1 MDKKQLII
9 NLISNVVAF
18 SSSFIISFFLT
29 PYLITHI
36 GKDAYSFFPMS
47 NNILGYFSIA
57 SLALNSMIARFIT
70 IEREK
75 GNFAKAQIYFSSGF
89 YSNII
94 MALVFLIPMIMFTV
108 YVDRILNVPVEI
120 LKDVQL
126 LFACVFAAMLIG
138 LASTVYGVATFAA
151 NRLDLRALGELIRGL
166 LRIGL
171 FVGLFYFFKPSL
183 YIIGLVSLILS
194 VYLFVYHKYLSGL
207 LTPEFTVSLSD
218 FDISAIKDLLT
229 SGSWNVINA
238 IGMSLLLSLTLI
250 LTNKFIGSEQG
261 GEVAIALILPTF
273 VGSIISMI
281 VSVLLPRLTKVYATG
296 NNLSFH
302 KEVVFSQKLLSLL
315 TTTPIALLIIFG
327 KDFFSLWLPD
337 ENIAL
342 LPILSIIFL
351 LPLFIHANIWTI
363 YNVNIIRNKM
373 KYPSL
378 YLLLTGGI
386 SAIFSVGYALT
397 GGSNIIVIP
406 LITTVCSVVYYFLY
420 IPLYVVKTS
429 KINIFSIY
437 VNIIKSLLLTFVFI
451 NASLY
456 IKESLYVDGWLELFV
471 LMSVFGIV
479 GFVMHLLVLFSI
491 SDVKNTLKK
500 NTY

>member
-18 SSSFIISFFLT
+18 SSSFIISFVLT
-29 PYLITHI
+29 PYLINNI
-36 GKDAYSFFPMS
+36 GKEAYSFFPLS

-57 SLALNSMIARFIT
+57 SLALNSMMARFIT

-75 GNFAKAQIYFSSGF
+75 GNFAKAQVYFSSGF

-94 MALVFLIPMIMFTV
+94 MVLVFLIPMIMFTV
-108 YVDRILNVPVEI
+108 YVDSILNVPAEI

-183 YIIGLVSLILS
+183 YIIGLVSLVLS
-194 VYLFVYHKYLSGL
+194 VYLFVYQKYLSGL
-207 LTPEFTVSLSD
+207 LTPEFTVSLSY
-218 FDISAIKDLLT
+218 FNISAVKELIT

-238 IGMSLLLSLTLI
+238 IGMSLLLSMTLI

-281 VSVLLPRLTKVYATG
+281 VSVLLPRLTKIYATG
-296 NNLSFH
+296 NNVSFH
-302 KEVVFSQKLLSLL
+302 KEVFFSQKLLSLL

-327 KDFFSLWLPD
+327 KDFFSLWLPG

-342 LPILSIIFL
+342 LPMLSFILL
-351 LPLFIHANIWTI
+351 LPLFIHANMWTI
-363 YNVNIIRNKM
+363 YNVNIIRNEM

-378 YLLLTGGI
+378 YLLLTGGV
-386 SAIFSVGYALT
+386 SSTLSVSYALM
-397 GGSNIIVIP
+397 GGEDVIVIP
-406 LITTVCSVVYYFLY
+406 LITTIFSVLYYLFY
-420 IPLYVVKTS
+420 VPLYVVRKS
-429 KINIFSIY
+429 SINALDIY
-437 VNIIKSLLLTFVFI
+437 VNIIKSLALAFVFI
-451 NASLY
+451 KVSLY
-456 IKESLYVDGWLELFV
+456 IKESFYIDGWLELLF
-471 LMSVFGIV
+471 LMLAFGIV
-479 GFVMHLLVLFSI
+479 SFVVHVLILFSI
-491 SDVKNTLKK
+491 NEIKRTIKK
-500 NTY
+500 DGC